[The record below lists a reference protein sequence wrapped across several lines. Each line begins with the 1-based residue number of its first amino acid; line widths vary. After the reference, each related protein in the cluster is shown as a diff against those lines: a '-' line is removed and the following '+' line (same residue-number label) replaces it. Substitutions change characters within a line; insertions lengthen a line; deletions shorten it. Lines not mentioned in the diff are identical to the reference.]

1 MSEVEDNSVGTG
13 NMPVLQ
19 REAIPPSAGLAHQS
33 MSEAGPARRGVSDA
47 VIGLDSRHT
56 LWGLQHSGSRGAV
69 KFKLL
74 RGEGSPNQRHAM

>member
-1 MSEVEDNSVGTG
+1 MPEVEDNSVGTG

-33 MSEAGPARRGVSDA
+33 MSGAGPARSGVSDD

-56 LWGLQHSGSRGAV
+56 LWGPQHIGSRGAA
-69 KFKLL
+69 KFQLF
-74 RGEGSPNQRHAM
+74 RGEASPNQRHAM